1 MLCPPRIR
9 RPLSLRSVITFAL
22 VLAAAAAAPAHAQTV
37 QGRAVDRETQ
47 QPIADASLVLMDA
60 EGNAVVSGRSGAD
73 GSFSLTAPRA
83 GEYRLTAS
91 RIGYRNMLSS
101 AVSLGEGQVVQVEA
115 RIAPQPVAMDTAL
128 ARADGPAGISGRVLE
143 SGTDRPVGGAT
154 VTLLNRRGLSV
165 RQVVTREDGR
175 FHLRV
180 RDPGGH
186 QIRAQRVGFT
196 PSTSP
201 SITVT
206 PGDTVQVEMRI
217 ATAAV
222 VLTPLTVVAASRD
235 VLRDQQLAEFDWR
248 REHQAWGRYIGPD
261 QIKHINPF
269 YASDV
274 LQHVPFVQVSGG
286 AQRSVTLRAP
296 HGRGRCNPTVY
307 VDGHFVPTSSP
318 ALNSPRN
325 RGGGAEITLD
335 EVVSGSTIAAVE
347 VYDKPALAPAEYL
360 PRNGLCGVIVIWT
373 RPAEERQG

>member
-1 MLCPPRIR
+1 MLHSVRIR
-9 RPLSLRSVITFAL
+9 RPLVLRIAASIAF
-22 VLAAAAAAPAHAQTV
+22 VLAAALPAHAQTV

-47 QPIADASLVLMDA
+47 QPIADASLVLVDA
-60 EGNAVVSGRSGAD
+60 EGSTAVSGRSGAD
-73 GSFSLTAPRA
+73 GTFRLTAPHA

-91 RIGYRNMLSS
+91 RIGYRTMVST
-101 AVSLGEGQVVQVEA
+101 AVSLGDGQVVQVEA
-115 RIAPQPVAMDTAL
+115 RITPQALALDTAL

-143 SGTDRPVGGAT
+143 AGTDRPVAGAT
-154 VTLLNRRGLSV
+154 VNLLNGRGLSV
-165 RQVVTREDGR
+165 RRVVTGEDGR

-180 RDPGGH
+180 RDAGGH

-196 PSTSP
+196 PATSR

-217 ATAAV
+217 SASAV

-235 VLRDQQLAEFDWR
+235 VLRDEQLAEFDWR
-248 REHQAWGRYIGPD
+248 RQHQPWGRYVGPE

-274 LQHVPFVQVSGG
+274 LQHVPFVQVTGG
-286 AQRSVTLRAP
+286 LQRSVTLPAS

-307 VDGHFVPTSSP
+307 VDGHYVPTSSRT
-318 ALNSPRN
+318 LNSPRG
-325 RGGGAEITLD
+325 RGGGGGDITLD

-347 VYDKPALAPAEYL
+347 VYDRASMAPAEYL
-360 PRNGLCGVIVIWT
+360 PRHGECGVIVIWT
-373 RPAEERQG
+373 RLPESRG